1 MPKQKIFGFFNFFF
15 TEKLESLTVEKCP
28 DKTAKL
34 VFEIKMK
41 KLGEVEDPEN
51 DTSFIQSNQPFKKS
65 SIKSKLPNN
74 NKNALPDKPNDKKP
88 LEKTNTIKSTKE
100 TTPTAKTP
108 KEKENDSSNSSNTLS
123 KPPPPK
129 KAPQK
134 KKETSSEASDSEEGS
149 EGESGSESNE
159 SGSESGSGS
168 GSEEE
173 SKTNKKKSNSILN
186 NKPPMTKN
194 NSFGNKNNN
203 NNNSGNKF
211 FNNPNNDLN
220 LSNIRSVKTVNSDDQ
235 LSQKIKSLLK
245 DSNNGSKDSTK
256 IEPNLR
262 KLEME
267 EKKIG
272 LPANFNKQDDSD
284 DDNNQMFAEF
294 SAQKIKQLE
303 LKLNAKIKENQE
315 TVQKVL
321 DLEEELKHVFFINI
335 N

>member
-1 MPKQKIFGFFNFFF
+1 
-15 TEKLESLTVEKCP
+15 
-28 DKTAKL
+28 
-34 VFEIKMK
+34 
-41 KLGEVEDPEN
+41 
-51 DTSFIQSNQPFKKS
+51 
-65 SIKSKLPNN
+65 
-74 NKNALPDKPNDKKP
+74 
-88 LEKTNTIKSTKE
+88 
-100 TTPTAKTP
+100 
-108 KEKENDSSNSSNTLS
+108 
-123 KPPPPK
+123 
-129 KAPQK
+129 
-134 KKETSSEASDSEEGS
+134 
-149 EGESGSESNE
+149 
-159 SGSESGSGS
+159 
-168 GSEEE
+168 
-173 SKTNKKKSNSILN
+173 
-186 NKPPMTKN
+186 MTKN